1 MTQNWSIFKIKS
13 DDLLSYVFIPITKH
27 ISIWLIFN
35 YYIQIWYNK

>member
-13 DDLLSYVFIPITKH
+13 DDLLSYVFIPITKL